1 MAGTFPN
8 YPGFQSVNF
17 SVTSPTLV
25 TESISGKRQRVG
37 QGHQFYTFT
46 VRYPSVTQFDMG
58 PVIGFLGAQYGP
70 LETFE
75 IVLPEVSYS
84 KNPFLDTN
92 IVATTTETASR
103 GSNTVNIAGV
113 TTENTFLAAGDFF
126 KFNNHSK
133 VYMCTVDYTVGEP
146 LYFSGGLVSD
156 VPSGTTITYTAT
168 PFTVMLDNE
177 VQQYDV
183 GIGGITTMSI
193 DMREV
198 W

>member
-1 MAGTFPN
+1 MSGTFPN

-17 SVTSPTLV
+17 SINAPTLV
-25 TESISGKRQRVG
+25 TETISGKRQRVG

-46 VRYPSVTQFDMG
+46 VRYPNVTQFDMG

-70 LETFE
+70 LESFQ
-75 IVLPEVSYS
+75 IVLPEISYS
-84 KNPFLDTN
+84 KNPFL
-92 IVATTTETASR
+92 
-103 GSNTVNIAGV
+103 NTGLSV
-113 TTENTFLAAGDFF
+113 TTSAAATVGNNNVQISGISVANTFLAAGDFF

-133 VYMCTVDYTVGEP
+133 VYMCTVDYQIGSP
-146 LYFSGGLVSD
+146 LYFSGGLVAN
-156 VPSGTTITYTAT
+156 VPSGTGITYNAV

-177 VQQYDV
+177 IQQYDV
-183 GIGGITTMSI
+183 GIGGITTMGL